1 MFIVVADHKVV
12 LVTDV
17 EDVAWDVAQEMMYHD
32 EYCEAQCEHAY
43 SEEIDGEEDFDE
55 NRTYT
60 TTEGD
65 VITLDDYRNAEHA
78 LRDNF

>member
-17 EDVAWDVAQEMMYHD
+17 DDLAWQ
-32 EYCEAQCEHAY
+32 EAQDLMDMGECEHAY
-43 SEEIDGEEDFDE
+43 SEEVYEHDFDD
-55 NRTYT
+55 NGLYT

-65 VITLDDYRNAEHA
+65 VISLTDYQKAENY
-78 LRDNF
+78 LR